1 MGATGCVKIFYSPE
15 RSRQVDGLKAA
26 DPSLQTWEVPDLWDV
41 FSGFAKNASTNF
53 IAPGYDVEERVA
65 LYIHSSGTTG

>member
-15 RSRQVDGLKAA
+15 RSRHVDGLKAT
-26 DPSLQTWEVPDLWDV
+26 DPSLQTWEVPSLWDV
-41 FSGFAKNASTNF
+41 FSGFAKYASANL
-53 IAPGYDVEERVA
+53 IAPSHDVEEKVA